1 MDAFN
6 GTNRIYKV
14 NEDLEQEVVEIL
26 PLSFREDLFKKV
38 VNPTTRLDIAVTK
51 IAKEKPETRFSPKQ
65 LAYIVALNPEAP
77 RALGTM
83 MRAIVKRK
91 PNFPSYIMEIK
102 SKSTYS
108 TDKTN
113 ELYKEFGILDEE

>member
-1 MDAFN
+1 MDIYK

-14 NEDLEQEVVEIL
+14 IERFEEELSGIL
-26 PLSFREDLFKKV
+26 SLDFREDLFRKV

-51 IAKEKPETRFSPKQ
+51 IAKENSETRLSPKQ
-65 LAYIVALNPEAP
+65 LAYIVGLNPEAP

-83 MRAIVKRK
+83 MKAIVNRK
-91 PNFPSYIMEIK
+91 PNFPSYIMEVK
-102 SKSTYS
+102 SKSKYS
-108 TDKTN
+108 TDKTE